1 MVIHRSLLSVIFAA
15 AFSTSACAN
24 VAPIEPSDK
33 FQHWIENL
41 KVEMLEKGISQ
52 KTIDAVYENVYY
64 RPNRQVIKSDRQQ
77 LEFVLTSSDYINRVV
92 SKTRVEKGQK
102 LYKELR
108 PILKPIEDKYG
119 VPSNYII
126 AFWGMETNFGSNF
139 GGFNVMEA
147 LTTLSYDNR
156 RPKFFKGE
164 LYQALKIID
173 TWDIDYRQMQGSWA
187 GAMGHFQFMPST
199 FNAYAVDADNNG
211 TIDIWKSFEDAAASA
226 ANYLSTIG
234 WKKDEVWGMPIS
246 LPWNFDFSMAGRNKK
261 KSIKEWKKIGIRT
274 TSNKNLPLDNK
285 LKGAIIVPEGKKGHA
300 YLVLNNFYKIM
311 NWNRSENYALGIG
324 TLADYISSGKKWQK
338 LEDNPALR
346 LKTDDVIK
354 VQSFINKLGWFKL
367 EEDGNLGSK
376 TREAVKKLQKEAKM
390 PQDGYPDY
398 QLLEKI
404 NNYDAEIGFS
414 IPVPERKL
422 HKKN

>member
-1 MVIHRSLLSVIFAA
+1 MVIHRSLLSVIFAT

-92 SKTRVEKGQK
+92 SKSRVEKGQK
-102 LYKELR
+102 LYKELQ

-139 GGFNVMEA
+139 GGFNVIEA

-376 TREAVKKLQKEAKM
+376 TREAEKKLQKEAKM

>member
-1 MVIHRSLLSVIFAA
+1 
-15 AFSTSACAN
+15 
-24 VAPIEPSDK
+24 
-33 FQHWIENL
+33 
-41 KVEMLEKGISQ
+41 
-52 KTIDAVYENVYY
+52 
-64 RPNRQVIKSDRQQ
+64 
-77 LEFVLTSSDYINRVV
+77 
-92 SKTRVEKGQK
+92 
-102 LYKELR
+102 
-108 PILKPIEDKYG
+108 
-119 VPSNYII
+119 
-126 AFWGMETNFGSNF
+126 
-139 GGFNVMEA
+139 
-147 LTTLSYDNR
+147 
-156 RPKFFKGE
+156 
-164 LYQALKIID
+164 
-173 TWDIDYRQMQGSWA
+173 
-187 GAMGHFQFMPST
+187 
-199 FNAYAVDADNNG
+199 
-211 TIDIWKSFEDAAASA
+211 
-226 ANYLSTIG
+226 
-234 WKKDEVWGMPIS
+234 
-246 LPWNFDFSMAGRNKK
+246 
-261 KSIKEWKKIGIRT
+261 
-274 TSNKNLPLDNK
+274 
-285 LKGAIIVPEGKKGHA
+285 
-300 YLVLNNFYKIM
+300 M

>member
-274 TSNKNLPLDNK
+274 TSNKSLPLDNK

>member
-1 MVIHRSLLSVIFAA
+1 
-15 AFSTSACAN
+15 
-24 VAPIEPSDK
+24 
-33 FQHWIENL
+33 
-41 KVEMLEKGISQ
+41 
-52 KTIDAVYENVYY
+52 
-64 RPNRQVIKSDRQQ
+64 
-77 LEFVLTSSDYINRVV
+77 
-92 SKTRVEKGQK
+92 
-102 LYKELR
+102 
-108 PILKPIEDKYG
+108 
-119 VPSNYII
+119 
-126 AFWGMETNFGSNF
+126 
-139 GGFNVMEA
+139 
-147 LTTLSYDNR
+147 
-156 RPKFFKGE
+156 
-164 LYQALKIID
+164 
-173 TWDIDYRQMQGSWA
+173 MQGSWA